1 MWVCALQRIGLSIS
15 YAVEMD
21 SPILSLTVH
30 FQGCYNKGDHR
41 LYPVGCPEGSRFLVL
56 PREASSVI
64 ITTGHI
70 LQSGCSPVST
80 RFFFHVMP
88 AMHPLA
94 RLRGGRCP

>member
-15 YAVEMD
+15 NTVEMD

-41 LYPVGCPEGSRFLVL
+41 LYPVGCPEGSRSLML
-56 PREASSVI
+56 PRQASSVI

-70 LQSGCSPVST
+70 LQSGCSSVST
-80 RFFFHVMP
+80 RSFFHLMPVMR
-88 AMHPLA
+88 PLA
-94 RLRGGRCP
+94 

>member
-1 MWVCALQRIGLSIS
+1 MWVCALRRIGLSIS

-41 LYPVGCPEGSRFLVL
+41 LYPVGCPEGSRFLML
-56 PREASSVI
+56 PRQASSVI
-64 ITTGHI
+64 ITTGNI

-80 RFFFHVMP
+80 WFFSHVIS
-88 AMHPLA
+88 AMCLLA
-94 RLRGGRCP
+94 RL